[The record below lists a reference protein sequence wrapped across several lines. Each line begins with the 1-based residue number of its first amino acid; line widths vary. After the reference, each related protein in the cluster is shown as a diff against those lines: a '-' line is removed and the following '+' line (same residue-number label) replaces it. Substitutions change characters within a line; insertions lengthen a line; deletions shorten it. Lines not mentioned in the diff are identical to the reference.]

1 MEKGSQQITFPK
13 HLSIEQKTLSQIIS
27 NTTNKDKLK
36 LLKSQTEEYLRKS
49 LQDSTKITKTANKIK
64 SLVSQD
70 KNRFCFDGFDLDL
83 SYITPKIIAMGLPST
98 SIEGLFRNSMEDVQK
113 FLNTRHPQHYKVY
126 NLCEEKEYPPNLF
139 YKQAKFPFK
148 DHEAPPL
155 NIILPFCKDAAA
167 FLNQDPNNVIAI
179 HCLAGKGRTGTLISC
194 LLCYMKYFDTA
205 TECLQYYGMM
215 RVENGKGV
223 TVPSQIRY
231 VYYFECI
238 LKSNIAYPI
247 EYNSIV
253 ITNIKMI
260 TVPPFSGIGSYCCPN
275 FILENGENVF
285 KWSDIN
291 KTKDGY
297 PELTPELD
305 FPIPGGFE
313 VKGDVRIMFEHIK
326 TIGKNETMF
335 KLWFNTIFVPKNG
348 VIRFPKGIVDKACK
362 DTACKHFKDKFA
374 IEVHCKFA

>member
-1 MEKGSQQITFPK
+1 MEKGTQNVTFPK
-13 HLSIEQKTLSQIIS
+13 YLSIQQKTLNQIIS

-36 LLKSQTEEYLRKS
+36 LLKEQTEEYLRKS

-126 NLCEEKEYPPNLF
+126 NLCEEKEYPHNLF
-139 YKQAKFPFK
+139 YQQAKYPFK

-155 NIILPFCKDAAA
+155 NIILPFCKDAAS
-167 FLNQDPNNVIAI
+167 FLNKDPNNVIAI

-194 LLCYMKYFDTA
+194 LLYYMKYFDNA

-231 VYYFECI
+231 VYYFEAI
-238 LKSNIAYPI
+238 LKNNIAYPI
-247 EYNSIV
+247 EYNSLI
-253 ITNIKMI
+253 ITKIKMR

-285 KWSDIN
+285 KWSNIN
-291 KTKDGY
+291 KKKDGY

-305 FPIPGGFE
+305 FVIPDGFE
-313 VKGDVRIMFEHIK
+313 VKGDVRIMFEHMK

-335 KLWFNTIFVPKNG
+335 KLWFNTIFVPQNG
-348 VIRFPKGIVDKACK
+348 VLVFPKGIVDKACK
-362 DTACKHFKDKFA
+362 DTACKRFKDKFA